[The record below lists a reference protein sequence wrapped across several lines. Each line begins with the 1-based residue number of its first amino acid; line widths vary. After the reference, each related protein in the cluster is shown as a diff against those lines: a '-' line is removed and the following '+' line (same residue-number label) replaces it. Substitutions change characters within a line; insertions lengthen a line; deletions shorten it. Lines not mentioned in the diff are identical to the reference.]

1 MNRAARSQGQSVRLP
16 PPQELWRAR
25 LFLVA
30 VLFLL
35 GFGGLALRAFS
46 LAVAEAPHLTS
57 AARAASGTA
66 RNDGRHPLRRALRD
80 RRGRLLAVNLP
91 VRSLYADPARL
102 LDPPAEVAAQLAA
115 ILPDIDRAQI
125 TARLASNRRFVWIKR
140 FLTPEEVRAVL
151 ALGIP
156 GLGLMKE
163 ERRVYPLGAL
173 FAHAVGFTDADGR
186 GLMGAERT
194 LDSRLTAGD
203 RQEADAVSLS
213 FDVTVQ
219 EALRASLEAARRS
232 FSAKAAA
239 GLVMDIETRGL
250 LALVSL
256 PDFDPNHPGAAP
268 PEALFNRI
276 TQGVFEL
283 GSVFKV
289 FTLAAALDAGVAP
302 SARFDVRKPVVV
314 PGGFRIH
321 DDHPLGRPVT
331 LIEAFAHSSNIA
343 FAQLADRLGDEKL
356 RSTFRRFGLLD
367 PIPSPY
373 RESAPPLVPAHWR
386 HANTLTAA
394 FGHGIAISPLQL
406 AVSMAAVA
414 GDGFLRP
421 ATVLRDDHTQGPRV
435 LEDLVVRQLQAAMR
449 LVVLRGTGRQAAIP
463 GLRLAGKTGTAEK
476 VIGGV
481 YHPDRLI
488 SSFVALLPANR
499 PRYLFFVMLDE
510 PQGTAETAGFAT
522 AGWTAAPTAAR
533 VAERIAPALGIV
545 PQDRDEGEDALLRR
559 FSRLMAEEAAG

>member
-1 MNRAARSQGQSVRLP
+1 VNRRARSQDTPVRP
-16 PPQELWRAR
+16 PSQELWRAR

-57 AARAASGTA
+57 AARAAASTG
-66 RNDGRHPLRRALRD
+66 RNDGRQPLRRALRD

-102 LDPPAEVAAQLAA
+102 LDPPADVAAQLARV
-115 ILPDIDRAQI
+115 LPDIDRAQVA
-125 TARLASNRRFVWIKR
+125 ARLASDRRFVWVKR
-140 FLTPEEVRAVL
+140 FLTPDEVRAVL
-151 ALGIP
+151 DLGIP

-186 GLMGAERT
+186 GLMGAERA
-194 LDSRLTAGD
+194 LDTRLAADGD
-203 RQEADAVSLS
+203 GGPEAVYLS

-219 EALRASLEAARRS
+219 EALRAGLQAAQAR

-239 GLVMDIETRGL
+239 GLVMDLETRGL

-256 PDFDPNHPGAAP
+256 PDFDPNHPGAAA
-268 PEALFNRI
+268 PEALFNRV

-283 GSVFKV
+283 GSVFKI
-289 FTLAAALDAGVAP
+289 FTLAAALEAGVAP
-302 SARFDVRKPVVV
+302 SARFDVRQPVVV
-314 PGGFRIH
+314 PGGFRIR
-321 DDHPLGRPVT
+321 DDHPIPRPVT

-343 FAQLADRLGDEKL
+343 FAQLAERLGDDGL
-356 RSTFRRFGLLD
+356 RSAFRRFGLLD
-367 PIPSPY
+367 PMSSPY
-373 RESAPPLVPAHWR
+373 RESAPPLVPAQWR

-394 FGHGIAISPLQL
+394 FGHGIAVSPLQL
-406 AVSMAAVA
+406 AVSVAAVA
-414 GDGFLRP
+414 GDGVLRP
-421 ATVLRDDHTQGPRV
+421 ATVLRDDHMRGPRV
-435 LEDLVVRQLQAAMR
+435 LPDSVVHQLQAAMR
-449 LVVLRGTGRQAAIP
+449 LVVLRGTGRQAAVP

-481 YHPDRLI
+481 YHSDRLI
-488 SSFVALLPANR
+488 SSFVALLPADR
-499 PRYLFFVMLDE
+499 PRALIFVMLDE
-510 PQGTAETAGFAT
+510 PKGIAETAGFAT

-545 PQDRDEGEDALLRR
+545 PQGADESEDETLRR
-559 FSRLMAEEAAG
+559 FSRLIAEEAAG

>member
-1 MNRAARSQGQSVRLP
+1 MP
-16 PPQELWRAR
+16 IHPPQRELWRAR

-57 AARAASGTA
+57 EARAAASTA
-66 RNDGRHPLRRALRD
+66 QEGDRHPLRRALRD
-80 RRGRLLAVNLP
+80 RHGRLLAVNLP

-102 LDPPAEVAAQLAA
+102 LDPPADVAARLAA
-115 ILPDIDRAQI
+115 VLPDIDRQRIA
-125 TARLASNRRFVWIKR
+125 ARLSSDRRFVWIKR
-140 FLTPEEVRAVL
+140 FLTPDEVRAVL
-151 ALGIP
+151 ELGIP

-163 ERRVYPLGAL
+163 ERRVYPLGPL

-186 GLMGAERT
+186 GLMGAERA

-203 RQEADAVSLS
+203 GRQDAIHLS

-219 EALRASLEAARRS
+219 EALRESLQGARKR

-239 GLVMDIETRGL
+239 GLVMDLETRGL

-256 PDFDPNHPGAAP
+256 PDFDPNHPGAAS
-268 PEALFNRI
+268 PEELFNRV

-283 GSVFKV
+283 GSVFKI
-289 FTLAAALDAGVAP
+289 FTLAAALEAGVAP
-302 SARFDVRKPVVV
+302 STRFDVRKPVMV

-321 DDHPLGRPVT
+321 DDHPLARPVT

-343 FAQLADRLGDEKL
+343 FAQLAERLGDAGL
-356 RSTFRRFGLLD
+356 QTAFRRFGLLD
-367 PIPSPY
+367 PMPSPY
-373 RESAPPLVPAHWR
+373 RETARPLVPERWR

-394 FGHGIAISPLQL
+394 FGHGIAVSPLQL
-406 AVSMAAVA
+406 AVSVAAVA

-421 ATVLRDDHTQGPRV
+421 ATVLRDDLTSGPRV
-435 LEDLVVRQLQAAMR
+435 LRDSTVHQLEAAMR
-449 LVVLRGTGRQAAIP
+449 LVVLRGTGRQAAMP

-476 VIGGV
+476 VIEGV
-481 YHPDRLI
+481 YRPDRVI
-488 SSFVALLPANR
+488 SSFVALLPAAR
-499 PRYLFFVMLDE
+499 PRYLIFVMLDE
-510 PQGTAETAGFAT
+510 PQGIAETAGFAT

-545 PQDRDEGEDALLRR
+545 PQDAGADEDGMVRR
-559 FSRLMAEEAAG
+559 FSRLMAEEADG

>member
-1 MNRAARSQGQSVRLP
+1 MNAVPRSQGALVC
-16 PPQELWRAR
+16 PPQQEMWRAR

-57 AARAASGTA
+57 EARAAASTGGK
-66 RNDGRHPLRRALRD
+66 DDRHPLRRALRD
-80 RRGRLLAVNLP
+80 RHGRLLAVNLP

-115 ILPDIDRAQI
+115 ILPEIDRAQV
-125 TARLASNRRFVWIKR
+125 TARLASDRRFVWIKR
-140 FLTPEEVRAVL
+140 FLTPDEVRAVL
-151 ALGIP
+151 ELGIP

-163 ERRVYPLGAL
+163 ERRVYPFGPL

-186 GLMGAERT
+186 GLMGAERA
-194 LDSRLTAGD
+194 LDSRLTGD
-203 RQEADAVSLS
+203 DGRRQDAVYLS

-219 EALRASLEAARRS
+219 EALRASLQAARAR

-239 GLVMDIETRGL
+239 GLVMDLKTRGL

-256 PDFDPNHPGAAP
+256 PDFDPNHPGVAP
-268 PEALFNRI
+268 PEALFNRV

-283 GSVFKV
+283 GSVFKI
-289 FTLAAALDAGVAP
+289 FTLAAALEAGIAP
-302 SARFDVRKPVVV
+302 STRLDVRKPVVV

-321 DDHPLGRPVT
+321 DDHPLDRPVT

-343 FAQLADRLGDEKL
+343 FAQLADRLGDEGL
-356 RSTFRRFGLLD
+356 RSAFRRFGLLD
-367 PIPSPY
+367 PLSSPY
-373 RESAPPLVPAHWR
+373 RESASPLVPARWR
-386 HANTLTAA
+386 HANSLTAA
-394 FGHGIAISPLQL
+394 FGHGIAVAPLQL
-406 AVSMAAVA
+406 AVCVAAVA

-421 ATVLRDDHTQGPRV
+421 ATVLRDDRTQGPRV
-435 LEDLVVRQLQAAMR
+435 LQDSVVRQLQAAMR
-449 LVVLRGTGRQAAIP
+449 LVVLRGTGRQAAVP

-476 VIGGV
+476 VVGGV
-481 YHPDRLI
+481 YRSDRLI
-488 SSFVALLPANR
+488 SSFVALLPAAR
-499 PRYLFFVMLDE
+499 PRYLIFVMLDE
-510 PQGTAETAGFAT
+510 PKGIAETAGFAT

-533 VAERIAPALGIV
+533 VAERIAPTLGIA
-545 PQDRDEGEDALLRR
+545 PQDASETEGEIVRR
-559 FSRLMAEEAAG
+559 FSRLIAEEAAG